1 MQVSVENTGPLEK
14 RLRVEVPEEK
24 IAGEVQNRLQSLSR
38 TTKIQG
44 FRPGKAPYKIIQKRY
59 GSRVRQEVISEVV
72 QSTFYEALAK
82 EKLHPASNPA
92 INPEEPAEGQGA
104 GFAYTATFEI
114 FPEVKVAPVEKLEI
128 EKPVCEVTNEDVDR
142 MIEII
147 RKQKRTQKAVDRP
160 AKEGDVVTVDFRGSI
175 NGEPFEGGEA
185 SDFQL
190 ELGSNRFIPG
200 FEEGLVGTSAGDEK
214 TLNLTFP
221 KDYHHEDFAGKDA
234 EFAVKVKAVN
244 EQVLPE
250 LDEELFRSMG
260 VTEGG
265 LEEFRNAVRKN
276 MEREVEQSLQSR
288 TKNAVLDAL
297 HKANKLELPETPVK
311 NEAENIRQQYQ
322 SSLQMRGLNPDDIP
336 EQDPAMF
343 NDQAEKRVALQL
355 LISDIVKENDIKADP
370 SRVRGLIE
378 NAAAGYEDPAE
389 VINWYYGDRKR
400 LAEVEALAIEDE
412 VVKWLLDKAKVTEKP
427 IIFDDLMNNRQTD

>member
-44 FRPGKAPYKIIQKRY
+44 FRPGKAPFKVIQKRY
-59 GSRVRQEVISEVV
+59 GSRVRQEVISDVV

-82 EKLHPASNPA
+82 EKLRPASNPA
-92 INPEEPAEGQGA
+92 INPEESAEEEGT
-104 GFAYTATFEI
+104 GFTYTATFEI
-114 FPEVKVAPVEKLEI
+114 FPEVEVAPVEKLEI
-128 EKPVCEVTNEDVDR
+128 EKPVCEVTEDDVDR

-147 RKQKRTQKAVDRP
+147 RKQKRTQQAVDRP
-160 AKEGDVVTVDFRGSI
+160 AKEGDIATIDFKGSI
-175 NGEPFEGGEA
+175 DGKPFEGGEA

-200 FEEGLVGTSAGDEK
+200 FEKGLVGACAGEEK
-214 TLNLTFP
+214 TLKVTFP

-250 LDEELFRSMG
+250 LDEVLFQSMG

-297 HKANKLELPETPVK
+297 HKANQLDLPETPVK
-311 NEAENIRQQYQ
+311 NEAENLRQQYQ

-336 EQDPAMF
+336 EQDPAIF
-343 NDQAEKRVALQL
+343 NGEAEKRVALQL
-355 LISDIVKENDIKADP
+355 LISDIVKKNDIKADP

-378 NAAAGYEDPAE
+378 NAAAGYEDPGE

-400 LAEVEALAIEDE
+400 LAEVEALALEDE
-412 VVKWLLDKAKVTEKP
+412 VVKWVLDKAKVIEKP
-427 IIFDDLMNNRQTD
+427 IKFDDLMNNRQTD